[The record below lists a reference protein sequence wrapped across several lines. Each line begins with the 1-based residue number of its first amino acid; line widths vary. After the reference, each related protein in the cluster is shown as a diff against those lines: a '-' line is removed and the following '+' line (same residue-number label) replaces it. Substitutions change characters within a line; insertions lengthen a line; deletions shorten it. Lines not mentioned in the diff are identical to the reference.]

1 MSDRAEKDIRD
12 LASSEHRDDSTLA
25 RLLRLSERYAVID
38 AQIHGVLSPR
48 LQGQVRLACIQED
61 QVILAA
67 ASPAWVSRA
76 KLESGEVLKMVR
88 TVWDHPLSTVKVI
101 VGPNT

>member
-1 MSDRAEKDIRD
+1 
-12 LASSEHRDDSTLA
+12 
-25 RLLRLSERYAVID
+25 
-38 AQIHGVLSPR
+38 
-48 LQGQVRLACIQED
+48 LACIQED